1 MQQTTI
7 GERLQQ
13 ARQRLGL
20 SLEDI
25 SETLKIRKDV
35 LLKFESNEFDIKL
48 PPVYRKGFFKAYVK
62 LLKLNVPTL
71 LADYEEI
78 IGDTSHSSG
87 FSLGQLK
94 LDSPKNISNDNKPE
108 VTELEPG
115 ENAAKYVRP
124 ILQFVH
130 FRLLIIGIAT
140 VLIVL
145 TCSLYF
151 HYTKKHTTA
160 PVHATVQDAL
170 PIQDTVASESTVVLT
185 ALDTVQVFVRQE
197 SDRRRLFAGTLNKNE
212 HHTLTK
218 SGPIQISYSEGKF
231 LLIEQANGLQIKPQK
246 EGRGWI
252 RVP

>member
-25 SETLKIRKDV
+25 AATLKIRKDV

-78 IGDTSHSSG
+78 VGEIGHSTS

-94 LDSPKNISNDNKPE
+94 LDSPKSVGNDNKPE
-108 VTELEPG
+108 ITELEPG
-115 ENAAKYVRP
+115 ENSARYVRP
-124 ILQFVH
+124 VPQFVH
-130 FRLLIIGIAT
+130 FRLLIIGVVIIL
-140 VLIVL
+140 VVFI
-145 TCSLYF
+145 CGLYLRC
-151 HYTKKHTTA
+151 KKEQSPHPMA
-160 PVHATVQDAL
+160 QDTL
-170 PIQDTVASESTVVLT
+170 PIQDTVASESTIVLT

-197 SDRRRLFAGTLNKNE
+197 SDRQRLFAGTLNKNE
-212 HHTLTK
+212 HHPLTR
-218 SGPIQISYSEGKF
+218 SGPVQISYSEGKF
-231 LLIEQANGLQIKPQK
+231 LLIEQANGLHIKPQK

>member
-20 SLEDI
+20 SLEDVAA
-25 SETLKIRKDV
+25 TLKIRKDV

-62 LLKLNVPTL
+62 LLKLNAPTL

-78 IGDTSHSSG
+78 VGEINPSTS

-94 LDSPKNISNDNKPE
+94 LDNPKSIGNDNKPE
-108 VTELEPG
+108 ITELEPG
-115 ENAAKYVRP
+115 ENSARYVRP
-124 ILQFVH
+124 VPQFVH
-130 FRLLIIGIAT
+130 FRLLIIGIVIT
-140 VLIVL
+140 LIVL
-145 TCSLYF
+145 TCGLYLR
-151 HYTKKHTTA
+151 YTKE
-160 PVHATVQDAL
+160 HAASTHPAVQDIL
-170 PIQDTVASESTVVLT
+170 PIQDTVASESTLVLT
-185 ALDTVQVFVRQE
+185 ALDTVQIFVRQE

-218 SGPIQISYSEGKF
+218 SGPVQISYSEGKF
-231 LLIEQANGLQIKPQK
+231 LLIEQANGLHIKPQK

>member
-25 SETLKIRKDV
+25 AVTLKIRKDV
-35 LLKFESNEFDIKL
+35 LLKFESNEFDVKL

-78 IGDTSHSSG
+78 VGEINHGTG

-94 LDSPKNISNDNKPE
+94 LDNPKNIGNDNKPE
-108 VTELEPG
+108 ITELEPG
-115 ENAAKYVRP
+115 ESSARYVRP
-124 ILQFVH
+124 IPQFVH
-130 FRLLIIGIAT
+130 FRLLIIGI
-140 VLIVL
+140 VILLIVFIGG
-145 TCSLYF
+145 LYLRC
-151 HYTKKHTTA
+151 TKEHAASVPTTA
-160 PVHATVQDAL
+160 QDTL
-170 PIQDTVASESTVVLT
+170 PIQDTAASESTIVLT
-185 ALDTVQVFVRQE
+185 ALDAVQVFVRQE

-212 HHTLTK
+212 HYTLTK
-218 SGPIQISYSEGKF
+218 SGPVQISYSEGKS
-231 LLIEQANGLQIKPQK
+231 LLIEQANGLHIKPQK

>member
-1 MQQTTI
+1 MQQATI

-20 SLEDI
+20 SIEDI
-25 SETLKIRKDV
+25 AEKLNIRKDV
-35 LLKFESNEFDIKL
+35 LLKFESNEFDVKL

-78 IGDTSHSSG
+78 AGEIPHGSG

-94 LDSPKNISNDNKPE
+94 LDGPKNISSDNKPE
-108 VTELEPG
+108 ITELEPG

-130 FRLLIIGIAT
+130 FRLLIIGIVIA
-140 VLIVL
+140 LIAL
-145 TCSLYF
+145 TGSLYF
-151 HYTKKHTTA
+151 HYTKKHATTS
-160 PVHATVQDAL
+160 VHATAQDTL
-170 PIQDTVASESTVVLT
+170 PIQNTVASESTVILT

-218 SGPIQISYSEGKF
+218 LGPIQISYSEGKF
-231 LLIEQANGLQIKPQK
+231 LLIEQTNGLQIKPQK